1 MEATFE
7 KRKYWEIAKPL
18 VDELCSQ
25 WASDHISGYSPGP
38 SEGALP
44 RCMALDTSWQLKT
57 NCDRQL
63 AYLRNMYQELLPNMA
78 LFPEAANPLH
88 YVEAIEN
95 HLSGSI
101 TADLNGTSATL
112 RVGIKRKRELHKNSL
127 LSAKLYLV

>member
-25 WASDHISGYSPGP
+25 WASDR
-38 SEGALP
+38 ERTTCAVEVL
-44 RCMALDTSWQLKT
+44 
-57 NCDRQL
+57 L